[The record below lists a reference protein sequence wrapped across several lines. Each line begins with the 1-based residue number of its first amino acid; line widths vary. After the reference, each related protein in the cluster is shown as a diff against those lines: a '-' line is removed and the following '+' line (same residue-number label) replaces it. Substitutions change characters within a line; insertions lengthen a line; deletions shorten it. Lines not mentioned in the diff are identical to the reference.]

1 MDNMPEVTQVIALPT
16 CAICRDDEDT
26 EVNYV
31 VTKCG
36 HLFHGEC
43 MTEWSRNERNRGGNP
58 RCPFCNTTLHS
69 YNDYND
75 YGDRTSSMIRLHQ
88 LTKHRVTIL
97 EDGKPTPEQ
106 EIKAARDN
114 LNTIKVILN
123 TKTDKLRLTEAEK
136 TKLEAENKSLK
147 STIDKLNKE
156 IELQK
161 QKVDTRAADL
171 RKEKQSRKKD
181 LATHLEEKQHF
192 QKQIAD
198 AKYHYDRI
206 RAERAELQKSV
217 FFFLTMVV
225 FFFLLFL

>member
-1 MDNMPEVTQVIALPT
+1 MPEVTQVIALPPVQSAET
-16 CAICRDDEDT
+16 
-26 EVNYV
+26 
-31 VTKCG
+31 TKIP
-36 HLFHGEC
+36 
-43 MTEWSRNERNRGGNP
+43 N
-58 RCPFCNTTLHS
+58 

-97 EDGKPTPEQ
+97 EDGHF
-106 EIKAARDN
+106 D
-114 LNTIKVILN
+114 

-171 RKEKQSRKKD
+171 RKEKQSRQKD
-181 LATHLEEKQHF
+181 WPH
-192 QKQIAD
+192 I
-198 AKYHYDRI
+198 
-206 RAERAELQKSV
+206 
-217 FFFLTMVV
+217 
-225 FFFLLFL
+225 